1 MDNVLPWTMLHV
13 SMGIP
18 FLAASCNSVQ
28 HMNDR
33 IVCGKSAPLVV
44 PCVCLTHA
52 GNGGFYYRSRTVT
65 THTPA
70 SVSRGRSTVTFMSF
84 LLDSSSGRCVEGGGG
99 GGLNCTWRR
108 STVIFI
114 IQGKTPTH
122 PVQAHKRQEVIWN
135 MRSSQQ

>member
-99 GGLNCTWRR
+99 GFKLHMETQHCYLYNSR
-108 STVIFI
+108 
-114 IQGKTPTH
+114 QNTH
-122 PVQAHKRQEVIWN
+122 APCA
-135 MRSSQQ
+135 SS